1 MTMRTWV
8 HGHVAAGLASL
19 AMGGPAAAAG
29 GMPQLDFHDYAPQ
42 LIWLAI
48 VFLVL
53 YWVMSK
59 LAVPAI
65 SSTLEN
71 RQAKIQ
77 GDLDAAGRAN
87 DDTRALV
94 EAYQKRLADARENAR
109 RVTRE
114 QAEADAA
121 AAAARS
127 ADQHERLAAQIAE
140 AERRIADQRRVVMT
154 SFEALA
160 GEIAQSV
167 YNKVAGQPADA
178 GALNARVATAAKGS
192 GQ

>member
-1 MTMRTWV
+1 MTMRKPV
-8 HGHVAAGLASL
+8 HGVVAAGLASL
-19 AMGGPAAAAG
+19 AMSGPAAAAA
-29 GMPQLDFHDYAPQ
+29 GMPQLNFADYAPQ
-42 LIWLAI
+42 LVWLAI
-48 VFLVL
+48 VFVVL
-53 YWVMSK
+53 YWVMSR

-65 SSTLEN
+65 SSTLKG

-94 EAYQKRLADARENAR
+94 ESYQKRLADARENAR

-127 ADQHERLAAQIAE
+127 ADQHERLAAQVAE

-154 SFEALA
+154 GFEALA

-167 YNKVAGQPADA
+167 YNKVSGQSADA
-178 GALNARVATAAKGS
+178 GALAARVATAAKGS
-192 GQ
+192 A

>member
-8 HGHVAAGLASL
+8 NGLVAAGLASL

-29 GMPQLDFHDYAPQ
+29 MPQLNFNDYAPQ
-42 LIWLAI
+42 LVWLAI

-53 YWVMSK
+53 YWVMSR

-65 SSTLEN
+65 ASTLKG

-77 GDLDAAGRAN
+77 SDLDAAGRAN
-87 DDTRALV
+87 DDTRTLV
-94 EAYQKRLADARENAR
+94 ETYQKRLADARENAR
-109 RVTRE
+109 RVIRE

-127 ADQHERLAAQIAE
+127 HELAERLAAQVAE

-160 GEIAQSV
+160 EEIAQNV

-178 GALNARVATAAKGS
+178 GALNARVAAAAKGS
-192 GQ
+192 RL